1 MKRITRYRRGLIA
14 ALILNL
20 AAIAFLYFKQIDN
33 QIPNQ
38 LLVFENGEIELNY
51 NLPVSG
57 EWAEE
62 DVKVFNNQKNFSFRE
77 PIRMQI
83 KNQGSYKINLKLF
96 GLIHW
101 KNMEIKVIEKEQVI
115 PGGIPVGIYVKTD
128 GLLVLGTGR
137 ITGTDGLNY
146 EPALNIVKTGDYIET
161 INNMPVENT
170 RDFQELIENSEGK
183 EIFLGIRRNGE
194 KTEVRLAPVKGN
206 TGEYKLGI
214 WVRQDTQGIGTLTY
228 YTKEGEFGAL
238 GHGIT
243 DSDTGE
249 LVEIEEGGIYQAS
262 IVNIV
267 KGKQGQPGELVG
279 YINRSTSAILG
290 ELKKNTACGIFGTQL
305 EMEDRV
311 EYSDPMEI
319 ALKQEVKP
327 GKASILCQMDGEL
340 EEYEI
345 EIKKLRYNLENANK
359 GMIIEVTDQA
369 LLEKTNG
376 IVQGMSGSPILQNGR
391 IVGAVTHVLVNDPTK
406 GYGIFIENML
416 EQNCYK
422 E

>member
-1 MKRITRYRRGLIA
+1 MKRITRYRKGLIVA
-14 ALILNL
+14 FILNL
-20 AAIAFLYFKQIDN
+20 AAITFLYFKQIDN

-57 EWAEE
+57 EWEE
-62 DVKVFNNQKNFSFRE
+62 EEVKVFNNQKSFDFRE
-77 PIRMQI
+77 PVHMQLR
-83 KNQGSYKINLKLF
+83 NQGSYKINLKLF

-115 PGGIPVGIYVKTD
+115 PGGMPVGIYVRTK

-161 INNMPVENT
+161 FNKLPVENT
-170 RDFQELIENSEGK
+170 RDFQKQIENSEGK
-183 EIFLGIRRNGE
+183 EILLGIRRNGE

-228 YTKEGEFGAL
+228 YTEEGEFGAL

-249 LVEIEEGGIYQAS
+249 LIEIDKGGIYQAS

-279 YINRSTSAILG
+279 YINRSTSAALG
-290 ELKKNTACGIFGTQL
+290 ELEKNTACGIFGTKLKL
-305 EMEDRV
+305 EDKT
-311 EYSDPMEI
+311 EYNEPMEI
-319 ALKQEVKP
+319 ALKQEVRP
-327 GKASILCQMDGEL
+327 GKASILCQL
-340 EEYEI
+340 EDEIAEYEI

-359 GMIIEVTDQA
+359 GMVIEITDPE
-369 LLEKTNG
+369 LLKKTNG
-376 IVQGMSGSPILQNGR
+376 IIQGMSGSPIFQNGR
-391 IVGAVTHVLVNDPTK
+391 IVGAVTHVLINDPTR

-416 EQNCYK
+416 EH
-422 E
+422 